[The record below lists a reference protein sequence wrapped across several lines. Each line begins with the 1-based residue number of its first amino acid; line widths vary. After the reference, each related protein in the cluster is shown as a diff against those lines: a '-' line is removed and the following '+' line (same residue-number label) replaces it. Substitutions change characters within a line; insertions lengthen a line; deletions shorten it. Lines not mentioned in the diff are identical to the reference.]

1 MDNIQR
7 DFILGDDWFYFKIYT
22 GVKTAD
28 TLLIELIE
36 PLTKKIM
43 DEGLIDKWFF
53 IRYSDPEF
61 HLRIRFRIK
70 NKLKLS
76 EIILELNKLL
86 KPFIENRLVSTFQ
99 TETYSREIER
109 YGGKTIEDAES
120 FFFHDSQMTIQMLG
134 FIEGDEGE
142 NYRWH
147 FACLAIDYLLN
158 DFGFSQVEKLQLMD
172 NLQQGFGQEFGMNTQ
187 LKVQLDDKF
196 RKERQQIR
204 VFLLKENDFYQPFYQ
219 ILEHKSI
226 NTKEIIKKI
235 RNHHSTNKLE
245 VELNNLISSYIHMML
260 NRIFKS
266 KQRLNEMVIYSLMYR
281 FYKSEMAR
289 NKKALLT

>member
-109 YGGKTIEDAES
+109 YG
-120 FFFHDSQMTIQMLG
+120 
-134 FIEGDEGE
+134 
-142 NYRWH
+142 
-147 FACLAIDYLLN
+147 
-158 DFGFSQVEKLQLMD
+158 
-172 NLQQGFGQEFGMNTQ
+172 
-187 LKVQLDDKF
+187 
-196 RKERQQIR
+196 
-204 VFLLKENDFYQPFYQ
+204 
-219 ILEHKSI
+219 
-226 NTKEIIKKI
+226 
-235 RNHHSTNKLE
+235 
-245 VELNNLISSYIHMML
+245 
-260 NRIFKS
+260 
-266 KQRLNEMVIYSLMYR
+266 
-281 FYKSEMAR
+281 
-289 NKKALLT
+289 